1 MKQLVITTF
10 AATLSHLACAATL
23 TMTPAAL
30 PADAAAAIPVIDAP
44 ASQDA
49 LTNYRHT
56 GDLEKIPASLD
67 RTGMAALHMHG
78 SAEFTP
84 LAFAQWRKT
93 IAGPVTV
100 FDLRQEAHGFIN
112 GQAVTWY
119 AERDWGQAG
128 MTHHGAIVHE
138 AEKGSFYHYFENKD
152 AFGQALITRYADY
165 FARKLER
172 HFSDTTRAP
181 LARIR
186 DAIADLQ
193 AGMAR
198 HEFRRGCLVG
208 NLGQEMGS
216 LPEAFRTQLS
226 DVFADWQQR
235 LARCLR
241 EAQAGGEIPEH
252 IDCDEAASFFW
263 IGWEGA
269 VLRAKLE
276 RRMAP
281 LELFVRHFFAGLHVT
296 E

>member
-1 MKQLVITTF
+1 MLSSRSNHERPDTRQHILDCGRLLV
-10 AATLSHLACAATL
+10 ATKGFVGVGLAEILST
-23 TMTPAAL
+23 
-30 PADAAAAIPVIDAP
+30 
-44 ASQDA
+44 
-49 LTNYRHT
+49 
-56 GDLEKIPASLD
+56 
-67 RTGMAALHMHG
+67 
-78 SAEFTP
+78 
-84 LAFAQWRKT
+84 
-93 IAGPVTV
+93 AGVP
-100 FDLRQEAHGFIN
+100 
-112 GQAVTWY
+112 
-119 AERDWGQAG
+119 
-128 MTHHGAIVHE
+128 
-138 AEKGSFYHYFENKD
+138 KGSFYHYFENKD

-181 LARIR
+181 LTRIR

-235 LARCLR
+235 FARCLR

-252 IDCDEAASFFW
+252 IDCDEAAAFFW